1 MSVQIEKKEHNMA
14 TLTIEVA
21 PERLAEAMMNSY
33 KKQKNH
39 INIAG
44 FRKGKVPY
52 AMVEKMYGP
61 SIFYDDAANEL
72 INTEYPTAADE
83 CGEEIVSMPEIN
95 IVQIEKGKPFIF
107 TAEVALKPEVKL
119 GKYMGVT
126 VTRIDVNVTD
136 EDVNEALETE
146 RNNNSRLVAVEDR
159 PAADGDTVI
168 LDFDGYVDGEQFE
181 GGKAEGYTL
190 VLGSGSFI
198 PGFEDQLIGHNVE
211 EDIDVNVTFPKNYQ
225 QTELAGKD
233 ALFKCKLH
241 EIKVKELP
249 ELDDEFAQDVSEF
262 DTLEEYKNKL
272 REDLTKKKEDDA
284 RYTKQE
290 EALKKII
297 DKSEM
302 DIPDAMVKSQV
313 DNLLGDMANNLAQQ
327 GISMDMY
334 YQITNTSEETLR
346 EQYKE
351 HALSQI
357 QNTLVLE
364 AVAKEENIEVTDA
377 DVDEELKNMAAQYGM
392 DEKTLLEIAKPE
404 DRESLRRDK
413 MIQKAA
419 ELIVDNVKERAKP
432 KSKKEKEAEAAA
444 KED

>member
-14 TLTIEVA
+14 ILTIEVA
-21 PERLAEAMMNSY
+21 PERLNEAMMHSY
-33 KKQKNH
+33 NKQKKQ
-39 INIAG
+39 INIPG

-61 SIFYDDAANEL
+61 GVFYDDAANEL
-72 INTEYPTAADE
+72 INTEYPVAADE
-83 CGEEIVSMPEIN
+83 CGEEIVSMPVID

-119 GKYMGVT
+119 GKYNGVT
-126 VTRIDVNVTD
+126 VTRIDINVTD
-136 EDVNEALETE
+136 EDVAEALETE
-146 RNNNSRLVAVEDR
+146 RNNNSRLVTVEGR
-159 PAADGDTVI
+159 AAEDGDTVI

-198 PGFEDQLIGHNVE
+198 PGFEDQLIGHKTE
-211 EDIDVNVTFPKNYQ
+211 EDIDVNVTFPKDYQ
-225 QTELAGKD
+225 QKELAGKD
-233 ALFKCKLH
+233 ALFKCVLH

-272 REDLTKKKEDDA
+272 REDLVKRKEEDA
-284 RYTKQE
+284 RYTKQD

-302 DIPDAMVKSQV
+302 DIPEAMIKSQV

-334 YQITNTSEETLR
+334 YQITNTTEEDMR
-346 EQYKE
+346 EQYRE

-364 AVAKEENIEVTDA
+364 AVAKEENIEVTDEE
-377 DVDEELKNMAAQYGM
+377 VNEELKNMAKQYGM
-392 DEKTLLEIAKPE
+392 DEKTLLDIAKDE
-404 DRESLRRDK
+404 DKESLRRDK

-419 ELIVDNVKERAKP
+419 DFIVDNVKERAKP
-432 KSKKEKEAEAAA
+432 KSKKEKEAEAKA
-444 KED
+444 E